1 MTETSPPVPNC
12 SISLFSRP
20 FFMSKPCF
28 LHTIHLEQ
36 IWSRHGLDIKLTRSR
51 HSGIP
56 EFVLFS
62 VALFSVLPLFFLAF
76 YRCSFYCCFYY
87 RCSYYRFSFSKSLI
101 SVSSTSSFDG
111 AGGAGGA
118 AGASSF
124 FLFVNF
130 VSSLMNKNIEKAM
143 MRKSKVTCRKLP

>member
-1 MTETSPPVPNC
+1 MPNC
-12 SISLFSRP
+12 SICLFTHL

-28 LHTIHLEQ
+28 LHTIHLKQ

-56 EFVLFS
+56 EFVLFI
-62 VALFSVLPLFFLAF
+62 VALFSVLPLFFLTF

-124 FLFVNF
+124 FLFINF
-130 VSSLMNKNIEKAM
+130 VSSLMNKNMEKAM